1 MPLKPVFLWETAEI
15 ADVIY
20 LLSEGKVIEKGSPVQ
35 LKRSSSQW
43 VQQFM
48 QGLPDGPVP
57 FHYPGETLAND
68 LFMQKEST

>member
-1 MPLKPVFLWETAEI
+1 VMETTEI

-20 LLSEGKVIEKGSPVQ
+20 LLSGGKVIESGSPVQ

-43 VQQFM
+43 VQQFI

-57 FHYPGETLAND
+57 FHFPGVDFADD
-68 LFMQKEST
+68 LLSSEVSA

>member
-1 MPLKPVFLWETAEI
+1 VTETAEI

-20 LLSEGKVIEKGSPVQ
+20 LLSEGKIIEQGSPVQ

-57 FHYPGETLAND
+57 FHYPGATLAED
-68 LFMQKEST
+68 LFNREESA